1 MPKATHLDDYLRL
14 NASRMPDKPALVSQG
29 KTLSW
34 AQLEQLVDRA
44 AASMAGRLTS
54 RQQEVVGL
62 LMPNS
67 WQYIVSY
74 LAIIR
79 RGHIALPIDVIYKPL
94 EIDAIT
100 SQIKP
105 RFVVSDLVNY
115 DRLDGSRSP
124 KVLIDDLLAA
134 PAPKRSKPH
143 LRLPA
148 NKQIA
153 SLIFTSGTTGRPK
166 AAPYTHA
173 NHLWNIEVCSKLWG
187 WNSEDSLLISL
198 RLSHWYGLVMGLS
211 GALYHGNTMYL
222 QDRFSAEGTLK
233 MLASGKITLFTH
245 GPSVYTRL
253 LEVPDAGGYDLSA
266 VRLFISGSGPLSPSV
281 WRRFKKTFGA
291 EILEVYGSSETGRI
305 ASNLPADK
313 QPGSPGRIIPGVRV
327 KISEDNEVLVKSPG
341 VFPGYWHN
349 IEATRQ
355 AQAPGG
361 WWRTN
366 DAGEIKDGRL
376 YLRGR
381 LQETIRKN
389 GYTVSPRDV
398 EWALHSFAP
407 IREAYVV
414 GHRSG
419 PTPTD
424 EIIYFLVT
432 DAEVSEI
439 KEFCRANLPSVWRPD
454 KIILLDRL
462 PLNANG
468 KPHLAQLK
476 AMVS

>member
-1 MPKATHLDDYLRL
+1 MPRPTHLDDYLRQ
-14 NASRMPDKPALVSQG
+14 NASRMPDKPALAVQG
-29 KTLSW
+29 KTLTW
-34 AQLEQLVDRA
+34 AELEGLVDHA
-44 AASMAGRLTS
+44 AAAMAERLSGRK
-54 RQQEVVGL
+54 QMVVGL

-67 WQYIVSY
+67 WQYVVAY

-94 EIDAIT
+94 EIDAIVN
-100 SQIKP
+100 QIKP
-105 RFVVSDLVNY
+105 RFVISDLINY
-115 DRLDGSRSP
+115 DRLDDGLAPR
-124 KVLIDDLLAA
+124 VLMDDILSA
-134 PAPKRSKPH
+134 PAPKRPGPA

-148 NKQIA
+148 NQQIA
-153 SLIFTSGTTGRPK
+153 SLIFTSGTTGKPK

-173 NHLWNIEVCSKLWG
+173 NHIWNIEACSKLWG
-187 WNSEDSLLISL
+187 WNSDDSLLVSL

-211 GALYHGNTMYL
+211 GALYHGNTMHL
-222 QDRFSAEGTLK
+222 QDRFSAEDTLK
-233 MLASGKITLFTH
+233 ALASGKITLFTH

-253 LEVPDAGGYDLSA
+253 LEVPDAVSYDLSA

-313 QPGSPGRIIPGVRV
+313 QPGSPGRIIPGVHV
-327 KISEDNEVLVKSPG
+327 KISQEGEVLVKSPG

-349 IEATRQ
+349 AEATQ
-355 AQAPGG
+355 QSQAPGG

-366 DAGEIKDGRL
+366 DAGEIKAGRL

-398 EWALHSFAP
+398 EWALHNFAP

-419 PTPTD
+419 ETQGD
-424 EIIYFLVT
+424 EIIYFLVA
-432 DAEVSEI
+432 DADVSEI
-439 KEFCRANLPSVWRPD
+439 NEFCRANLPSVWRPD
-454 KIILLDRL
+454 KIILLDSL
-462 PLNANG
+462 PLNVNG
-468 KPHLAQLK
+468 KPHLAELK